1 MSMTDP
7 IADMLT
13 RIRNAIMAGHKSTDM
28 PASNIKE
35 ALARILEAEGYISG
49 CERIKDRKQGI
60 LRVRLRYG
68 PGGEPVITGLK
79 RISRPGCRVY
89 VSATEIP
96 RVLGGLGINVLSTSK
111 GLLSGSK
118 ARKQGVGGELLVS
131 VW

>member
-13 RIRNAIMAGHKSTDM
+13 RIRNSIMAGHKSTDM

>member
-28 PASNIKE
+28 PASNMKE

-49 CERIKDRKQGI
+49 WERIKDLKQGV

-68 PGGEPVITGLK
+68 PEGEPVITGLK
-79 RISRPGCRVY
+79 SVSRPGCRVY
-89 VSATEIP
+89 IGAKEIP
-96 RVLGGLGINVLSTSK
+96 RVLGGLGINVLSTNK
-111 GLLSGSK
+111 GLLSGK
-118 ARKQGVGGELLVS
+118 DARTQGVGGELLVS

>member
-13 RIRNAIMAGHKSTDM
+13 RIRNSIMAGHKSTDM

-49 CERIKDRKQGI
+49 CERIKDRKQGT

>member
-49 CERIKDRKQGI
+49 CERIKDRKQGT

>member
-35 ALARILEAEGYISG
+35 ALARILEEEGYISG
-49 CERIKDRKQGI
+49 FERIKDLKQGT

-68 PGGEPVITGLK
+68 PGGESVITGLK
-79 RISRPGCRVY
+79 RVSRPGCRVY
-89 VSATEIP
+89 VGATEIP
-96 RVLGGLGINVLSTSK
+96 RVLGGLGINVLSTNK

-118 ARKQGVGGELLVS
+118 ARKQSLGGELLVS